1 LGAHLAVDGGV
12 EVTSLAL
19 PARPAQAPLETRRIR
34 AVLFDVDGTFY
45 HQPLLRAWMSLE
57 LAFLPVTS
65 GSIESSLE
73 TLRILRAYR
82 RAHETLRS
90 GVPTGESVAR
100 LQTTSTALSAGV
112 SEQRVHAVVD
122 EWMCRRPLKYM
133 LRCRRRDLVPLLT
146 ELRRRKVLLGVLSDY
161 PVREKLAALG
171 IGPFFSQL
179 LCTTQ
184 PDINALKP
192 SPRGFRRA
200 CELWNLSPR
209 EVLYVGDRPDVD
221 APGALSAGLHCAI
234 VGRRRT
240 RDRPPDGPAASVRR
254 LSSIRDFVGGS

>member
-1 LGAHLAVDGGV
+1 
-12 EVTSLAL
+12 
-19 PARPAQAPLETRRIR
+19 
-34 AVLFDVDGTFY
+34 VLFDVDGTFY

-57 LAFLPVTS
+57 LASLPVKS
-65 GSIESSLE
+65 GSIASSLE
-73 TLRILRAYR
+73 TVRILRAYR

-90 GVPTGESVAR
+90 AVTAGESVAT
-100 LQTTSTALSAGV
+100 LQIASTALSTGV
-112 SEQRVHAVVD
+112 SEQRVRTIVA
-122 EWMCRRPLKYM
+122 EWMHRRPLKYM
-133 LRCRRRDLVPLLT
+133 SRCRRRDLVPLLT

-192 SPRGFRRA
+192 SARGFRRA

-221 APGALSAGLHCAI
+221 APGALNAGLHCAI

-240 RDRPPDGPAASVRR
+240 RDRSPDGLAASVRR
-254 LSSIRDFVGGS
+254 LSDIGDLVDGS